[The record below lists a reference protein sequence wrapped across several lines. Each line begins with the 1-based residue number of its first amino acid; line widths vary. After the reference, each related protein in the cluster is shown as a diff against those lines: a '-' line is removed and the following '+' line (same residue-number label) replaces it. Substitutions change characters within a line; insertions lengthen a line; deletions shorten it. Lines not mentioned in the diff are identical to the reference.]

1 MQSPERGAGQTSTWH
16 DRRALM
22 PWLVAVFRAV
32 LVCCVNTE
40 ETTYTILEET
50 HI

>member
-1 MQSPERGAGQTSTWH
+1 
-16 DRRALM
+16 M

-32 LVCCVNTE
+32 LVSCVNTE

>member
-1 MQSPERGAGQTSTWH
+1 
-16 DRRALM
+16 M
-22 PWLVAVFRAV
+22 PWLVAVFGAV
-32 LVCCVNTE
+32 LVGCVNTE

>member
-1 MQSPERGAGQTSTWH
+1 V
-16 DRRALM
+16 
-22 PWLVAVFRAV
+22 LVALFAGVRA
-32 LVCCVNTE
+32 CCVNTE